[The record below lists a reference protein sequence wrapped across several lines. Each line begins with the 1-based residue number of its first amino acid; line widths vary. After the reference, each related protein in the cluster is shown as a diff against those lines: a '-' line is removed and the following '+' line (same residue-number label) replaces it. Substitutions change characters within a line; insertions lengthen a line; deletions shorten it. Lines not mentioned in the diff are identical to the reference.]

1 MFDPSKKPIK
11 LIQFP
16 TVVLPQNSYQIILH
30 FTHPTQYP
38 IHHLYRQ
45 KKTIMKHAIT
55 HKKQPVAKKSAKKT
69 NAKRTMTTKKRVA
82 APVAQRAATPA
93 FARRTPATPAFITT
107 TTMRRFNT
115 EAVAATIE
123 PDVTTVIPPR
133 RPTVL
138 NHSLVMMCSGPDDKD
153 VLPLISQTVTKLQGS
168 VEESRMTCLGADFTV
183 CTLLTIP
190 MTVKPEHLQH
200 EILQALP
207 DFTVACRVTSPAPPA
222 ANYEAAKILALDVEG
237 PDQPRIVST
246 FTQILYKHNVAVKDV
261 ITDTSSA
268 PFLGYNVFAMKAV
281 VSIPL
286 KTDMKRLEQE
296 LQAFESQFGVN
307 LAVSD
312 PADQQQAME
321 AQHQQGQV
329 QKM

>member
-1 MFDPSKKPIK
+1 MNHTKTQKKPAHAAK
-11 LIQFP
+11 KS
-16 TVVLPQNSYQIILH
+16 T
-30 FTHPTQYP
+30 T
-38 IHHLYRQ
+38 RQ
-45 KKTIMKHAIT
+45 QKRKMTTAKRA
-55 HKKQPVAKKSAKKT
+55 PVAKATKFAPKTFGAK
-69 NAKRTMTTKKRVA
+69 A
-82 APVAQRAATPA
+82 PA
-93 FARRTPATPAFITT
+93 FMAT
-107 TTMRRFNT
+107 RRFNAT
-115 EAVAATIE
+115 EATTVDA
-123 PDVTTVIPPR
+123 DVSTVIPPR

-138 NHSLVMMCSGPDDKD
+138 NHSMVMMCSGPDDKD

-183 CTLLTIP
+183 SALLTIP
-190 MTVKPEHLQH
+190 MTVKPETLQS

-222 ANYEAAKILALDVEG
+222 SNYEAAKILALDVEG

-296 LQAFESQFGVN
+296 LQTFESQFGVN

-312 PADQQQAME
+312 PADQQQQME
-321 AQHQQGQV
+321 QQHQQQ
-329 QKM
+329 QQPKM